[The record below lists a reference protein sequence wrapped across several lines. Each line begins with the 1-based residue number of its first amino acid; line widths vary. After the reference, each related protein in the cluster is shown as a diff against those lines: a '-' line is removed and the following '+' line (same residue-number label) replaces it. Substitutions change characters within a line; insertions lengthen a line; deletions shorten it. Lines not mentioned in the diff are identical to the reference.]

1 MGLDMCLE
9 RFPRYKD
16 YGPKN
21 IRAFEEYLEWKG
33 NKDAKSTTLK
43 EWCGYDEELLP
54 KRGKDRTF
62 LKQFV
67 TTKYWDWDE
76 EHRYPHERI
85 YEQVC
90 YWRKANAVHK
100 WFVDRVQ
107 GGEDDCEYHDEV
119 TKELLEELVEIC
131 KEILENAVLV
141 KGKIQNGWRF
151 ENGKEVPIME
161 DGLYVANPE
170 VCEDLPTQNGFFF
183 GGTGYDEYYIN
194 DIRYTYEKLTKVL
207 EETDFENQMLYYCS
221 SW

>member
-1 MGLDMCLE
+1 MGLDMYLE

-16 YGPKN
+16 YGPMN
-21 IRAFEEYLEWKG
+21 IRAFEEYIEWKG
-33 NKDAKSTTLK
+33 KPDAKSTTLK

-54 KRGKDRTF
+54 KRGKDRTY
-62 LKQFV
+62 LKQFL
-67 TTKYWDWDE
+67 
-76 EHRYPHERI
+76 
-85 YEQVC
+85 
-90 YWRKANAVHK
+90 
-100 WFVDRVQ
+100 FQ

-119 TKELLEELVEIC
+119 TKEVLEELVETC
-131 KEILENAVLV
+131 KKILENAVLV

-151 ENGKEVPIME
+151 ENGKEVPIMV

-170 VCEDLPTQNGFFF
+170 VCEDLPTQDGFFF
-183 GGTGYDEYYIN
+183 GSTGYDEYYIN